1 MNDLPRHPLHAI
13 LDVHVASKAGWAP
26 LDLGRSFLDGGA
38 RVLQLRAKDL
48 PSGAFLELADALV
61 TLADDYEA
69 IVIVNDRVDVARL
82 SGADGVHVGQD
93 DLPPATAREQ
103 LGPEAVVGF
112 STHTVT
118 QVEAALREP
127 VSYIAV
133 GPVFG
138 TSTKETGY
146 TAVGLDLVSAAAR
159 ANGLRPVV
167 AIGGVTLA
175 NARSAIDAGASSV
188 AVISDLLV
196 GDPVERVK
204 AFLRV
209 LRALRG

>member
-1 MNDLPRHPLHAI
+1 MNDFARHPLHAI
-13 LDVHVASKAGWAP
+13 VDVQVASKAGWAP
-26 LDLGRSFLDGGA
+26 LDLARSVLDGGA
-38 RVLQLRAKDL
+38 RVLQLRAKEL
-48 PSGAFLELADALV
+48 PSGALLELADELVAL
-61 TLADDYEA
+61 AGRYQA
-69 IVIVNDRVDVARL
+69 IVIVNDRVDVGRM
-82 SGADGVHVGQD
+82 SGAHGVHVGQE

-103 LGPEAVVGF
+103 LGSNAVVGF
-112 STHTVT
+112 STHTMA

-138 TSTKETGY
+138 TTTKETGFS
-146 TAVGLDLVSAAAR
+146 AVGLDLVASAARLA
-159 ANGLRPVV
+159 GPIPIV

-175 NARSAIDAGASSV
+175 NARSALDAGASSV

-196 GDPVERVK
+196 GDPAERVK

-209 LRALRG
+209 LE

>member
-1 MNDLPRHPLHAI
+1 VNDLAPRRLHAI
-13 LDVHVASKAGWAP
+13 VDVHVASKAGWAP
-26 LDLGRSFLDGGA
+26 LDLATSFLDGGA

-61 TLADDYEA
+61 ALAGDYKA
-69 IVIVNDRVDVARL
+69 LVIVNDRVDVARL
-82 SGADGVHVGQD
+82 SGAGGVHVGQE

-118 QVEAALREP
+118 QLEAAMSEP

-146 TAVGLDLVSAAAR
+146 TAVGLDLVSAAA
-159 ANGLRPVV
+159 GITIPIPVV
-167 AIGGVTLA
+167 AIGGVTLD

-196 GDPVERVK
+196 GNPAERVK
-204 AFLRV
+204 AFLRI
-209 LRALRG
+209 LE

>member
-1 MNDLPRHPLHAI
+1 M
-13 LDVHVASKAGWAP
+13 ASKAGWAS
-26 LDLGRSFLDGGA
+26 LDLARSFLDGGA
-38 RVLQLRAKDL
+38 RVLQLRAKDRA
-48 PSGAFLELADALV
+48 SGPFLELADALV
-61 TLADDYEA
+61 TLASPYEA

-82 SGADGVHVGQD
+82 SGAGGVHVGQE
-93 DLPPATAREQ
+93 DLPPTTAREQ
-103 LGPEAVVGF
+103 LGPDAVVGF

-118 QVEAALREP
+118 QVEAALGEP
-127 VSYIAV
+127 ISYIAV

-159 ANGLRPVV
+159 IAGPIPVV
-167 AIGGVTLA
+167 AIGGVTLD
-175 NARSAIDAGASSV
+175 NARSAIDAGAASV

-204 AFLRV
+204 AFLRI
-209 LRALRG
+209 LE

>member
-1 MNDLPRHPLHAI
+1 MNTIPPHRLHAI
-13 LDVHVASKAGWAP
+13 VDAHFASKAGWTP
-26 LDLGRSFLDGGA
+26 LDLGRAFLDGGA
-38 RVLQLRAKDL
+38 RVIQLRAKEL
-48 PSGAFLELADALV
+48 PSGALLELADALV
-61 TLADDYEA
+61 ALAGGYEA

-82 SGADGVHVGQD
+82 SGAAGVHVGQD

-103 LGPEAVVGF
+103 LGPAAVVGF

-118 QVEAALREP
+118 QIEAALREP
-127 VSYIAV
+127 VSYVAV

-146 TAVGLDLVSAAAR
+146 TAVGLDLVSVAAR
-159 ANGLRPVV
+159 LNKSRPVV
-167 AIGGVTLA
+167 AIGGITLA

-196 GDPVERVK
+196 GDPAERVR
-204 AFLRV
+204 AFLQV
-209 LRALRG
+209 LE

>member
-1 MNDLPRHPLHAI
+1 
-13 LDVHVASKAGWAP
+13 
-26 LDLGRSFLDGGA
+26 LDLARSFLDGGA

-61 TLADDYEA
+61 TLARGFGA

-82 SGADGVHVGQD
+82 SGADGVHVGQE

-103 LGPEAVVGF
+103 LGPAAVVGF

-118 QVEAALREP
+118 QIEAARGEP

-146 TAVGLDLVSAAAR
+146 SAVGLNLVSAAAR
-159 ANGLRPVV
+159 IAGSIPVV
-167 AIGGVTLA
+167 AIGGVTLD

-196 GDPVERVK
+196 GDPAERVK
-204 AFLRV
+204 AFLRI
-209 LRALRG
+209 LE